1 MAEPISL
8 FVLPRTDWVDAEGRI
23 YKDALIENL
32 NAIEAKLQE
41 ISGLD
46 IFDITLPDISSI
58 TVPDTTIN
66 SSDDSVINLRSFLNM
81 VEIADYPIECSF
93 NGTKLTKLTWWH
105 NNHYN
110 RKTNV
115 ETGASST
122 DKWVFFMPEDGTV
135 SATSGSIGAG
145 AVLIGM
151 YTGGKIRGI
160 NANKMVGISL
170 LKALSEMTM
179 ENRTEHKSKNTQIT
193 NYTNEG
199 RSIGWAQTQTKGSS
213 FDFTMK
219 DVGRNYKQ

>member
-81 VEIADYPIECSF
+81 VGINDYPIECSF

-105 NNHYN
+105 NYHYN

-135 SATSGSIGAG
+135 GSTNGSLPSG

-151 YTGGKIRGI
+151 YTGSKVRGI
-160 NANKMVGISL
+160 NSNKMVGISL
-170 LKALSEMTM
+170 LKALSEMTI
-179 ENRTEHKSKNTQIT
+179 EIFEKSKPRNNQISD
-193 NYTNEG
+193 YTNSG
-199 RSIGWAQTQTKGSS
+199 RSIGWAQTQKKGSS
-213 FDFTMK
+213 INVILRDT
-219 DVGRNYKQ
+219 GREYKE